1 MSLFEIYLS
10 LYPSYAQISEHTK
23 MVSWI
28 LLFMHVQME
37 DTTCGAISVIQVVP
51 GLKEVQSLHCCCG
64 GGVLVEHRGSP
75 FANTLTLQCIRK
87 QIKESS

>member
-10 LYPSYAQISEHTK
+10 LYPSYVQISEHTK

-37 DTTCGAISVIQVVP
+37 DNTCGAISVIQVIP
-51 GLKEVQSLHCCCG
+51 GLKEVQSLHCC
-64 GGVLVEHRGSP
+64 
-75 FANTLTLQCIRK
+75 
-87 QIKESS
+87 